1 MESLEA
7 RLDECDFGIFVFAP
21 DDVAIIR
28 EKPVFVTRDNT
39 IFEMGLFWGR
49 LRRKRVFGF
58 IPQQV
63 EVSDGEHIKGVKV
76 DSLHLLSDLSG
87 VTLFQYEFPH
97 DGEYKAAVSASCEDI
112 VEIIEEEQ
120 FFFDRAKAF
129 VSRSSVA
136 KLLFE
141 YNRQLPLALEAELPK
156 KYHAL
161 SEGIRLSFL
170 APHLPATL
178 YLTSQFLPGKA
189 AMD

>member
-1 MESLEA
+1 
-7 RLDECDFGIFVFAP
+7 
-21 DDVAIIR
+21 
-28 EKPVFVTRDNT
+28 
-39 IFEMGLFWGR
+39 MGLFWGR

-170 APHLPATL
+170 APPFASYTVSHVTIFARQGGDGLAFVGENMG
-178 YLTSQFLPGKA
+178 QGEGIRNEKK
-189 AMD
+189 